1 MTRIFTLAA
10 AMILTMT
17 GAAFAHHPLGG
28 MTPQTALHGFLSGVG
43 HPVIGFDHL
52 AFVIGI
58 GLIAAF
64 HRARLVMPA
73 AFVGGTVGG
82 TLLML
87 AAVTLPLAEVVITAS
102 VMVAGGFAMRG
113 KVSDIRPAAALAAA
127 AGLFH
132 GWAYG
137 EAVVGAETTPIVAY
151 LVGFGFIQM
160 AIAMA
165 VALFTAR
172 VWKALDAGA
181 MKPRLAG
188 AVVAGVGLT
197 YMVEIVE
204 PLIFSGI

>member
-87 AAVTLPLAEVVITAS
+87 AAAFGGYDLIMEAYQTAIKEKYR
-102 VMVAGGFAMRG
+102 M
-113 KVSDIRPAAALAAA
+113 
-127 AGLFH
+127 H
-132 GWAYG
+132 AYG
-137 EAVVGAETTPIVAY
+137 D
-151 LVGFGFIQM
+151 
-160 AIAMA
+160 
-165 VALFTAR
+165 AL
-172 VWKALDAGA
+172 
-181 MKPRLAG
+181 
-188 AVVAGVGLT
+188 
-197 YMVEIVE
+197 
-204 PLIFSGI
+204 LII